1 MKKRVLSL
9 FLALTLCLTLTP
21 TGALAAEGQPPEQT
35 VSVTQETETGAGEN
49 ASPAKPEENPTE
61 NAPAAAEKNSAD
73 EEPGKEAAAATGRE
87 ESKADGSPSDDDAAK
102 VQNQLVMAAAAGPDE
117 PTMMGQNDLPAL
129 ADEGQTPANAQKSEG
144 GGIYVPP
151 GSPTEGGGGT
161 YIPGEDTRTEIW
173 CVSKPDS
180 IGRSYDG
187 TTDGST
193 IPIDL
198 TFTDDGTNEI
208 KLKEGTGFTATKTF
222 DSADAGWHTVTVEI
236 TLIGEAAAK
245 YKLKADEEK
254 FEINGFINKAYPD
267 LTVSLSKTT
276 CAVGEKI
283 LPLLSVEGA
292 PEDAAVTYYYT
303 QYKSIAGDSD
313 YEGNA
318 IPAIDEST
326 AISSLDEEGNN
337 TYYVYAK
344 TAATQNYE
352 EERSATVELTVNEA
366 VVEAASVTKADG
378 TVRGTYKTLPAAL
391 NAAQDG
397 DTVKLLADHTTDW
410 DAVDASEEQPAVVKS
425 TITLD
430 LNGKTVDYLVVGEVV
445 SDEEGGI
452 LDSYDGNL
460 TVVDNIQGGSHGKIK
475 DLEFVQGSLAIQ
487 GGQIGD
493 SDEGG
498 LTCNV
503 NSGNATISGGTV
515 LGLEVSE
522 GATVTVNGGTV
533 LGLKASEGAAVTVN
547 DGSAHAGTWLN
558 EGTLNITGGTFGD
571 VLFRNNGGT
580 IAISGGTFGA
590 ITNHDASSSIP
601 LMPLL
606 ANGYAFYKD
615 NVVQDSTAKTMTDV
629 TVGAH
634 THVPDENGKCACG
647 ASIIASVKTADG
659 AEQTYGSFADA
670 LAAAVKSNGST
681 LQLLYDVDLGDT
693 RDGLSVDSGSFTL
706 DLNGKTLSGEVYNQ
720 LLAVSGTANITI
732 KNGKLINTFYKDQSD
747 INSSLANAVQINGG
761 AMALEDIEVTSGR
774 GEDGAYTDAVEL
786 YGGSLTVTS
795 GTFTGAITV
804 MSESSDVHPTL
815 KIKTATLHNGIA
827 YFTTNTSQPDYDVVK
842 AFFADGSLLFDKDGK
857 YIDIT
862 KAEYWESGSTEEYS
876 ISVFQYGEESIVK
889 PHTHTI
895 VNGKCSVCGELAGDG
910 CIAHAVWSPWA
921 DDPKW
926 RTTHIKTMDE
936 LREKITN
943 PGTEWLDYDNNATVT
958 FLCDVTVDKTFL
970 IDNYFTNIIID
981 LNGHTLS
988 GALDDPIITANF
1000 VSGTG
1005 TIVFKNG
1012 KIVNTGSGEAI
1023 RLAKGKVTLENVDVT
1038 GDLSLTPDF
1047 VNSRS
1052 YIPTFLGGGSF
1063 TKICTVNDA
1072 GGWQKVLED
1081 MLPKGYYFA
1090 DITSGKRVSQTVL
1103 KADSPLENVTVK
1115 PCNHKDADGKS
1126 TFTYK
1131 PERQTYYY
1139 CSICGNICPHEHR
1152 TELADGKL
1160 HCEDCGLTLTAAR
1173 RDSKNTITYYIDMS
1187 DAFGNAYQPIIWPLC
1202 DQTCTQAAMTYYG
1215 SNTIDLNG
1223 FTVTASN
1230 SSGVLFAPY
1239 VSDSKMTLQNSA
1251 ENQGHYVCEYLR
1263 VNSGGTLAIPAE
1275 NNNLTISAV
1284 LIESDGNANLAG
1296 GSFGKI
1302 SVKGEKTLAGLL
1314 VPGYYFA
1321 DTASGEPAAMYDADG
1336 NALTEL
1342 TNVTVQP
1349 CSHNTAV
1356 CGSDGVWK
1364 CLCGQNVFVAS
1375 VTKDGTP
1382 TYYTDLQNAFSAA
1395 DGNTVKLMANVRD
1408 VTVSTDKPFTFDL
1421 NGYNVYSLTVN
1432 NKSTIKDSATVKGK
1446 ITEWLEVPSGMTV
1459 GELLEDGYTFKKS
1472 SGMWCSEAEQAGQAV
1487 GDVSIWPVP
1496 IRSVTA
1502 ANPSVTVA
1510 YGQTSGV
1517 TLTATVVP
1525 FAEGGTYTCQWY
1537 KIGGTVSPL
1546 DGATD
1551 STYQLPVDLAAGT
1564 YTYRLTATED
1574 GYEKSCDF
1582 TVTVTP
1588 VSIEGAAVNVQSL
1601 TYNGVAQNPTAT
1613 VSLGETVL
1621 TENRD
1626 YTVTATPQTDVGS
1639 YMLTVT
1645 GKGNYTGKIKNV
1657 NWKIEPMQLYRFCNI
1672 EPVTKTYD
1680 GTATAPIAKSA
1691 LTFHDAN
1698 ARGASVTL
1706 PEDAYD
1712 ITNARF
1718 TMRQGDG
1725 TYADSP
1731 EAGNGKS
1738 LSFTVTLKSGNYVF
1752 KGDTADVMDCD
1763 YTTDSASMFTIMQDT
1778 ISLSGIQFTQYVF
1791 NDLAKT
1797 YEIELKPLLD
1807 DILSQQQQH
1816 AGREYGDIK
1825 YGKPSVFM
1833 DSDYYPAGGATIGNG
1848 KLSLSINKAAS
1859 FKQGDEIGTVAVQV
1873 ETTNY
1878 QPFTLTI
1885 HVSAQD
1891 KLVPV
1896 LAEGNTVSAM
1906 DITYGQKL
1914 ADSTLTATGSMICP
1928 RTKKVIPGT
1937 FAWTNPEAKPGAA
1950 GDYTASWTFTP
1961 AEGYEEYAPA
1971 TGNVTVKVNKADPTF
1986 TAPTAQENL
1995 TYTGQEQALIT
2006 AGMTD
2011 YGTMQYSLTENGT
2024 YSQDIPT
2031 GTDAGTYTVWYRVIG
2046 DENHND
2052 TAPASVAVRI
2062 GQKPLTITGVTA
2074 ESKPYDGTTNAGIT
2088 SVTFNNVTL
2097 NRGTDYTV
2105 TASFDDA
2112 GVGNYKNITATVTLI
2127 DQAAKNYFLEQSSF
2141 HTTGSI
2147 TKAAIASDTQLHQT
2161 VFNDLEKTYEIDL
2174 NQVLD
2179 KILPEGGNYGDI
2191 QYGQPRV
2198 FMDSDYYPVGGATI
2212 GNGKLSL
2219 SINKAASSKQG
2230 DEIGTVVVE
2239 VETTNYQ
2246 TFTLTIHVSVQDKLV
2261 PVLAEGN
2268 TVSATDIT
2276 YGQKLA
2282 DSKLTVNGTM
2292 QDSNTGAEVKGTF
2305 AWTNKD
2311 FKPDASDSYE
2321 AEWTFTPAEGY
2332 EEYATATGTVTIKV
2346 NKATPTFTAPTAQ
2359 ENLTYTGQ
2367 EQALITAGMT
2377 DYGTMQYSLTE
2388 NGTYSQDIP
2397 TGTDAGAYT
2406 VWYRVIGDANHND
2419 TAPAS
2424 VAVSIGKKPLT
2435 ITGVTAAT
2443 KLYDGTTN
2451 ADISS
2456 VTFDNVTL
2464 NRGTDYNVTASF
2476 DDASVGNGK
2485 NITATVTLM
2494 EQAAKNYALEQSS
2507 FPATGSITKAAAP
2520 TNIQSGTLTIT
2531 NGLHKT
2537 YSFDLSTLLPK
2548 LTAPCDYGT
2557 ITYDKKV
2564 DTNLGVGS
2572 FITLVNGKTG
2582 ELTLEANR
2590 SGTDE
2595 GQFGT
2600 ITVTI
2605 STSNY
2610 QDITLTV
2617 KVKAVNQI
2625 TPVPEDGKITA
2636 SKITYGQAL
2645 SDSTITGT
2653 MQDPAT
2659 GATVN
2664 GTFTWDTPDVNP
2676 NAGSHDAKWTFTP
2689 DESYGGKYTTNTGT
2703 ATVTVDP
2710 KAVTVSGIT
2719 AKDKVY
2725 DGKTNAT
2732 LDCSNAKFDGV
2743 LENDTLTV
2751 TVTGTFESANAGK
2764 QKVKISGFKLG
2775 GNSVANYVP
2784 STENNQTET
2793 TATITAKEVTVAI
2806 TPNGGTYGSVTA
2818 AAAVLSGVVDGETV
2832 PVTLTYTG
2840 NGYNS
2845 TSIPTDVDSYTVTAS
2860 IADNNYILTGETTAN
2875 FVITPKTVIVSGI
2888 TSKDKAYDGKTNA
2901 TLDCS
2906 NAKFDGVLEN
2916 DTLTV
2921 TVTGTFESANA
2932 GKQKVKISGFKL
2944 GGNSVANYVP
2954 STENNQTETTA
2965 TITAKEVTV
2974 AITPNGGTYG
2984 SVTAAA
2990 AVLSGVVDGETVPVT
3005 LTYTGNGYN
3014 STSIPT
3020 DVDSYTVTASIADN
3034 NYILTGETTANFVIT
3049 PKTVIVSG
3057 ITAKDK
3063 AYDGTTNATLDF
3075 SNAKFVGILENDKLT
3090 VTAKGVFEKTEAGKW
3105 NVAIS
3110 DLTLGGNSVANY
3122 VLAESGNQTE
3132 TTATI
3137 TAKQITVSITPN
3149 GGIYGE
3155 TITPATVKANDVVG
3169 EDAPTI
3175 TLTYTGTANDGTE
3188 YTDTTPPAKAGT
3200 YTVTATTTNPNYTLD
3215 PDTNT
3220 AEFAIAKRPA
3230 TVTPDNKSKVYKEKD
3245 PDPTYAVSGV
3255 LDGETLKGITL
3266 TRAEG
3271 ENAGEYAITATADAG
3286 ANPNYDV
3293 TFAKGKFTINPKSI
3307 DGAKVVLGKALTAN
3321 GAEQTQTVEKVLLD
3335 GKELPAGS
3343 YTVTGNTA
3351 TAPGSHTLTITAKGN
3366 YTGTVKQTYVI
3377 VPAKAA
3383 DAPGEE
3389 ITIGSGKV
3397 NVDVQSEGA
3406 VPPAALLTD
3415 KAELL
3420 AMLVDSGDITAEEL
3434 AQIADGASVDIV
3446 LTVKEAN
3453 VSDEVKA
3460 AMAQA
3465 AKGYTIGQY
3474 LDISLF
3480 KYMTVN
3486 GSQQAGVPLHTTRDA
3501 LTISVVVPDALINTN
3516 SAVNRTY
3523 CIVRRHDGAITV
3535 LDAAFDAASKTLTFK
3550 TDRFSIY
3557 AIAYKD
3563 TAVPSSGSNPSSNNS
3578 SNDSE
3583 AKKNEVAA
3591 PTPAPTPASTS
3602 KPSTITA
3609 MPQTGDTS
3617 NPTLYVVLL
3626 VASLLGLAV
3635 VFVCKKRNDK

>member
-9 FLALTLCLTLTP
+9 FLALTLCLTLLP
-21 TGALAAEGQPPEQT
+21 TAVFAEGENSGIGSSATTTVEDGQT
-35 VSVTQETETGAGEN
+35 TAAGAPVEDGNSSNAGAAGEGN
-49 ASPAKPEENPTE
+49 DQPADPESVNEGNGQSTNTGEGEQP
-61 NAPAAAEKNSAD
+61 NS
-73 EEPGKEAAAATGRE
+73 ET
-87 ESKADGSPSDDDAAK
+87 
-102 VQNQLVMAAAAGPDE
+102 
-117 PTMMGQNDLPAL
+117 
-129 ADEGQTPANAQKSEG
+129 
-144 GGIYVPP
+144 
-151 GSPTEGGGGT
+151 
-161 YIPGEDTRTEIW
+161 DTRTEIW
-173 CVSKPDS
+173 CTSKPDS

-187 TTDGST
+187 TADGST
-193 IPIDL
+193 IPL
-198 TFTDDGTNEI
+198 SMTFTDGTDTFT
-208 KLKEGTGFTATKTF
+208 LKEGTGFTATKTF
-222 DSADAGWHTVTVEI
+222 DSADAGDHKVTVEI
-236 TLIGEAAAK
+236 KLIDETAK
-245 YKLKADEEK
+245 QYKLRADEEK
-254 FEINGFINKAYPD
+254 FEINGYINKAYPK
-267 LTVSLSKTT
+267 LNVSLSRTT
-276 CAVGEKI
+276 CTVGEKI
-283 LPLLSVEGA
+283 LPLLSVVGA
-292 PEDAAVTYYYT
+292 PEDAEVTYYYLASA
-303 QYKSIAGDSD
+303 YKSWAGSSD
-313 YEGNA
+313 VEGSDA
-318 IPAIDEST
+318 MPKIDENT
-326 AISSLDEEGNN
+326 AISEPG

-344 TAATQNYE
+344 TGKTKNYE
-352 EERSATVELTVNEA
+352 EERSATVELKVNEA

-378 TVRGTYKTLPAAL
+378 TVGTYKTLPEAL

-397 DTVKLLADHTTDW
+397 DTVKLLANHTTEW
-410 DAVDASEEQPAVVKS
+410 DAIDKEENPDYSTLAVVKKNL
-425 TITLD
+425 TLD
-430 LNGKTVDYLVVGEVV
+430 LNGKSVDYLMVGELTYGEPRY
-445 SDEEGGI
+445 DEEENETVDVAIAPGELTIIQGETSTPGSVDVIAFMSGKLTVQGGI
-452 LDSYDGNL
+452 INDKIECAQRSDAE
-460 TVVDNIQGGSHGKIK
+460 NITSETKYGGEI
-475 DLEFVQGSLAIQ
+475 
-487 GGQIGD
+487 
-493 SDEGG
+493 
-498 LTCNV
+498 
-503 NSGNATISGGTV
+503 
-515 LGLEVSE
+515 
-522 GATVTVNGGTV
+522 
-533 LGLKASEGAAVTVN
+533 
-547 DGSAHAGTWLN
+547 
-558 EGTLNITGGTFGD
+558 NITGGTVRSLYVKENTNVTVTGGTGHAGNWLNDSGTLKIQGGKFD
-571 VLFRNNGGT
+571 SVNFLNNGGT
-580 IAISGGTFGA
+580 IAVSGGEFGT
-590 ITNHDASSSIP
+590 ITNSDASSSIP

-615 NVVQDSTAKTMTDV
+615 NAVQDATAETMTDV
-629 TVGAH
+629 TVSAH
-634 THVPDENGKCACG
+634 THVPDEHGKCACG

-659 AEQTYGSFADA
+659 TERTYGSFTDA
-670 LAAAVKSNGST
+670 LAAAVESNGST
-681 LQLLYDVDLGDT
+681 LQLLYDVDLGAAN
-693 RDGLSVDSGSFTL
+693 DGLSVDSGKFTL
-706 DLNGKTLSGEVYNQ
+706 DLNGKTLSGEVYRK
-720 LLAVSGTANITI
+720 LLTINGTADITI
-732 KNGKLINTFYKDQSD
+732 KNGKLVNTFSK
-747 INSSLANAVQINGG
+747 NSSVMNRGLANAVQINGG

-774 GEDGAYTDAVEL
+774 GEDGAYTDAVEVDD
-786 YGGSLTVTS
+786 GSLTVTS

-815 KIKTATLHNGIA
+815 KIKTATLHNGIT
-827 YFTTNTSQPDYDVVK
+827 YLTKNTSQPDYDVVK

-895 VNGKCSVCGELAGDG
+895 VNGKCSVCGEVAGDG

-921 DDPKW
+921 DDPNW
-926 RTTHIKTMDE
+926 RTTHITTMDE
-936 LREKITN
+936 LREKITS
-943 PGTEWLDYDNNATVT
+943 PSTYWKDYDNNATVT

-970 IDNYFTNIIID
+970 IDNYYTNIIID

-988 GALDDPIITANF
+988 GDLDDPIITANF
-1000 VSGTG
+1000 VSGPA

-1012 KIVNTGSGEAI
+1012 KIVNTGNGEAI
-1023 RLAKGKVTLENVDVT
+1023 RLAKGRVTLENVDVT
-1038 GDLSLTPDF
+1038 GDLSLTPEF

-1152 TELADGKL
+1152 TKLADGKL
-1160 HCEDCGLTLTAAR
+1160 HCEDCNLTLTAAR

-1215 SNTIDLNG
+1215 SKTIDLNG
-1223 FTVTASN
+1223 FTVTASDP
-1230 SSGVLFAPY
+1230 SGVLFAPY
-1239 VSDSKMTLQNSA
+1239 VRDYKMTLQNSA
-1251 ENQGHYVCEYLR
+1251 VNQGRYECKYLQ
-1263 VNSGGTLAIPAE
+1263 VYSGGTLAIPAE

-1314 VPGYYFA
+1314 VSGYYFA

-1342 TNVTVQP
+1342 TNVTVKP
-1349 CSHNTAV
+1349 CSHDTAV
-1356 CGSDGVWK
+1356 CDANGVWK

-1432 NKSTIKDSATVKGK
+1432 NKITIKDSATVKGK

-1459 GELLEDGYTFKKS
+1459 GELLEDGYAFKKS

-1487 GDVSIWPVP
+1487 GNVSIWPVP

-1601 TYNGVAQNPTAT
+1601 TYNGNAQNPTAT

-1645 GKGNYTGKIKNV
+1645 GKGNYTGKIENV

-1672 EPVTKTYD
+1672 DPVTKTYD
-1680 GTATAPIAKSA
+1680 GTAAAPIAKSA
-1691 LTFHDAN
+1691 LTF
-1698 ARGASVTL
+1698 RTTGAVVTL

-1752 KGDTADVMDCD
+1752 KGGTADVMDCD
-1763 YTTDSASMFTIMQDT
+1763 YTTNKVDMFTIMQDT

-1859 FKQGDEIGTVAVQV
+1859 SKQGDEIGTVAVEV

-1885 HVSAQD
+1885 HVIAQD

-1896 LAEGNTVSAM
+1896 LAEGNTVSAT

-1914 ADSTLTATGSMICP
+1914 ANSTLTATGSMICP

-1937 FAWTNPEAKPGAA
+1937 FAWTNKDFKPDASDSYEAE
-1950 GDYTASWTFTP
+1950 WTFTP
-1961 AEGYEEYAPA
+1961 AAGYEEYAPA
-1971 TGNVTVKVNKADPTF
+1971 TGTVTIKVNKATPTF

-2074 ESKPYDGTTNAGIT
+2074 
-2088 SVTFNNVTL
+2088 
-2097 NRGTDYTV
+2097 
-2105 TASFDDA
+2105 
-2112 GVGNYKNITATVTLI
+2112 
-2127 DQAAKNYFLEQSSF
+2127 
-2141 HTTGSI
+2141 
-2147 TKAAIASDTQLHQT
+2147 
-2161 VFNDLEKTYEIDL
+2161 
-2174 NQVLD
+2174 
-2179 KILPEGGNYGDI
+2179 
-2191 QYGQPRV
+2191 
-2198 FMDSDYYPVGGATI
+2198 
-2212 GNGKLSL
+2212 
-2219 SINKAASSKQG
+2219 
-2230 DEIGTVVVE
+2230 
-2239 VETTNYQ
+2239 
-2246 TFTLTIHVSVQDKLV
+2246 
-2261 PVLAEGN
+2261 
-2268 TVSATDIT
+2268 
-2276 YGQKLA
+2276 
-2282 DSKLTVNGTM
+2282 
-2292 QDSNTGAEVKGTF
+2292 
-2305 AWTNKD
+2305 
-2311 FKPDASDSYE
+2311 
-2321 AEWTFTPAEGY
+2321 
-2332 EEYATATGTVTIKV
+2332 
-2346 NKATPTFTAPTAQ
+2346 
-2359 ENLTYTGQ
+2359 
-2367 EQALITAGMT
+2367 
-2377 DYGTMQYSLTE
+2377 
-2388 NGTYSQDIP
+2388 
-2397 TGTDAGAYT
+2397 
-2406 VWYRVIGDANHND
+2406 
-2419 TAPAS
+2419 
-2424 VAVSIGKKPLT
+2424 
-2435 ITGVTAAT
+2435 AT

-2494 EQAAKNYALEQSS
+2494 GKAANNYALEQSN
-2507 FPATGSITKAAAP
+2507 FLATGSITKAAAP
-2520 TNIQSGTLTIT
+2520 GSGLCPAVTVINDLA
-2531 NGLHKT
+2531 KT
-2537 YSFDLSTLLPK
+2537 YEMVLSNDYLPK
-2548 LTAPCDYGT
+2548 LSSPCEYGNVSYSLRGTYLTGGYKDTVQVKVMEENGQYKLKLTVPAVDYNRVSSVGT
-2557 ITYDKKV
+2557 IDV
-2564 DTNLGVGS
+2564 S
-2572 FITLVNGKTG
+2572 
-2582 ELTLEANR
+2582 
-2590 SGTDE
+2590 
-2595 GQFGT
+2595 
-2600 ITVTI
+2600 VT
-2605 STSNY
+2605 SDNY
-2610 QDITLTV
+2610 QDFYLTIGV
-2617 KVKAVNQI
+2617 KTKNKDV
-2625 TPVPEDGKITA
+2625 PVPDGTISA
-2636 SKITYGQAL
+2636 SNITYGQAL
-2645 SDSTITGT
+2645 NDSKITGKMKDDGKT
-2653 MQDPAT
+2653 IDGTFAWKNGAINPDAGSYDAEWVFTPAE
-2659 GATVN
+2659 GYEEYATV
-2664 GTFTWDTPDVNP
+2664 
-2676 NAGSHDAKWTFTP
+2676 
-2689 DESYGGKYTTNTGT
+2689 TGT
-2703 ATVTVDP
+2703 APVTVNR

-2725 DGKTNAT
+2725 DGNTNAT
-2732 LDCSNAKFDGV
+2732 LDFSNAKFDGI
-2743 LENDTLTV
+2743 LENDKLTV
-2751 TVTGTFESANAGK
+2751 TAKGVFEKTEAGK
-2764 QKVKISGFKLG
+2764 WNVAISDLTLG
-2775 GNSVANYVP
+2775 GNSVANYVLAE
-2784 STENNQTET
+2784 SGNQTET
-2793 TATITAKEVTVAI
+2793 KATITAKKVTVTI

-2845 TSIPTDVDSYTVTAS
+2845 TSV
-2860 IADNNYILTGETTAN
+2860 
-2875 FVITPKTVIVSGI
+2875 
-2888 TSKDKAYDGKTNA
+2888 
-2901 TLDCS
+2901 
-2906 NAKFDGVLEN
+2906 
-2916 DTLTV
+2916 
-2921 TVTGTFESANA
+2921 
-2932 GKQKVKISGFKL
+2932 
-2944 GGNSVANYVP
+2944 
-2954 STENNQTETTA
+2954 
-2965 TITAKEVTV
+2965 
-2974 AITPNGGTYG
+2974 
-2984 SVTAAA
+2984 
-2990 AVLSGVVDGETVPVT
+2990 
-3005 LTYTGNGYN
+3005 
-3014 STSIPT
+3014 PT

-3075 SNAKFVGILENDKLT
+3075 SNAKFDGILENDKLT
-3090 VTAKGVFEKTEAGKW
+3090 VTAKGVFEKTEAGKRK
-3105 NVAIS
+3105 VAIS

-3122 VLAESGNQTE
+3122 VLAESGNQTK

-3149 GGIYGE
+3149 GGTYGE

-3169 EDAPTI
+3169 EDTPTI
-3175 TLTYTGTANDGTE
+3175 TLTYTGTANDGTA
-3188 YTDTTPPAKAGT
+3188 YADTTPPAKAGT

-3230 TVTPDNKSKVYKEKD
+3230 TVTPDNKSKVYEEKD
-3245 PDPTYAVSGV
+3245 PELTYNVRGV

-3293 TFAKGKFTINPKSI
+3293 TFAEGTLTIEPKSI
-3307 DGAKVVLGKALTAN
+3307 KGAKVVLGKGLTAN

-3335 GKELPAGS
+3335 GKELPADS
-3343 YTVTGNTA
+3343 YTVAGNTA

-3366 YTGTVKQTYVI
+3366 YTDSVKQTYVI
-3377 VPAKAA
+3377 APAKAE

-3389 ITIGSGKV
+3389 ITIDSGKV
-3397 NVDVQSEGA
+3397 KVDVKSEGT

-3420 AMLVDSGDITAEEL
+3420 AMLVDSGDITADEL
-3434 AQIADGASVDIV
+3434 AQIAAGANVDIV

-3453 VSDEVKA
+3453 VPDEVKT

-3465 AKGYTIGQY
+3465 AKDYTIGQY

-3486 GSQQAGVPLHTTRDA
+3486 GSQQAGVALRTTKNA
-3501 LTISVVVPDALINTN
+3501 LTVSVVVPDALINTN

-3523 CIVRRHDGAITV
+3523 CIVRNHEGTITV

-3563 TAVPSSGSNPSSNNS
+3563 TAVPSSGSNPGSNNS

-3583 AKKNEVAA
+3583 TKKNEVAA

-3602 KPSTITA
+3602 KPSTITT